1 MGKGYDR
8 VGKEVNK
15 RNRDKGEIPGEII
28 VKEKQEGG
36 CADEGEE
43 IRR

>member
-8 VGKEVNK
+8 VGKEVK
-15 RNRDKGEIPGEII
+15 RNGDKGEIPGEII